1 MPTMTLDSPT
11 LFLLASVIFGATAGF
26 QLLVSNRV
34 FGAALRIWAMS
45 NLVFSA
51 GYALFTTREF
61 LSVPISITLANML
74 LSGGCGL
81 TLAGIS
87 VFNGHPFR
95 PFETFALMAYT
106 VVTFWIAFSI
116 DPDLGMRTLFISGS
130 TAYFAARFTFLL
142 STIPKNCSPPIRYLC
157 STLVIAFAVYYA
169 VRSFGYYFGV
179 FGPASGTTGNSA
191 AVMRMMTITLIVI
204 WNFGLLFLVL
214 DREASVDGLTGALN
228 RRAMMDSGSALVK
241 RTLAAGRPA
250 AVLMMD
256 LDHFKGIN
264 DRFGHA
270 VGDQVLRDFGALLA
284 RTVRGE
290 DLVGRLGGEE
300 FCIVLPGC
308 DGSQALRVAERLRAT
323 CAAQTGR
330 DTAGMPITISIGV
343 AAAASGGAT
352 FGGLLRL
359 ADTALYKAKAD
370 GRNRVRV
377 IGEFEDTP
385 EGVVSLLSAARR
397 VAD

>member
-142 STIPKNCSPPIRYLC
+142 ST
-157 STLVIAFAVYYA
+157 
-169 VRSFGYYFGV
+169 
-179 FGPASGTTGNSA
+179 
-191 AVMRMMTITLIVI
+191 
-204 WNFGLLFLVL
+204 
-214 DREASVDGLTGALN
+214 DRKSV
-228 RRAMMDSGSALVK
+228 V
-241 RTLAAGRPA
+241 
-250 AVLMMD
+250 
-256 LDHFKGIN
+256 
-264 DRFGHA
+264 
-270 VGDQVLRDFGALLA
+270 
-284 RTVRGE
+284 
-290 DLVGRLGGEE
+290 
-300 FCIVLPGC
+300 
-308 DGSQALRVAERLRAT
+308 
-323 CAAQTGR
+323 
-330 DTAGMPITISIGV
+330 
-343 AAAASGGAT
+343 
-352 FGGLLRL
+352 
-359 ADTALYKAKAD
+359 
-370 GRNRVRV
+370 
-377 IGEFEDTP
+377 
-385 EGVVSLLSAARR
+385 
-397 VAD
+397 